1 MVWTVTVSSK
11 GQLVLPKA
19 IRETLGVKPGD
30 KIVLVARQ
38 GRVELHVYSSDIMR
52 WYGALAVDDIQ
63 DWDAV
68 KSDTAR
74 RRAEEV
80 VRESEG
86 N

>member
-1 MVWTVTVSSK
+1 MVWTTTISSK

-19 IRETLGVKPGD
+19 ARDTLGIKPGD

-38 GRVELHVYSSDIMR
+38 GRIELQAYNGDILR
-52 WYGALAVDDIQ
+52 WYGALAVDAPQ

-68 KSDTAR
+68 QVEASR

-86 N
+86 R